1 MKYEMITEGRTKLY
15 VSLGKIS
22 KKLPVFYN
30 PAKEFD
36 RDISILFLKATGKKK
51 VLDLLAASGARGIRL
66 AKEADAKV
74 WFNDINNEA
83 VKLIRRNVKLNNIKP
98 LGISNKRADEFLATA
113 KENFDFIDIDP
124 FGSPITYVYQAIPR
138 LENDGILAVTATDT
152 APLFGVYPWTCLRK
166 YGSFSLKTKFSH
178 EIGIRILAKA
188 VIEIAAKQNISLKP
202 IFAHATQ
209 HYYRIYFQS
218 RRSHTKEV
226 LQNIGFIYYCQK
238 CKRRFATKFE
248 MHEKCKCGNKLSFAG
263 PLYIGN
269 LWDSKLIEKMIA
281 PINLAKAVL
290 EETKGDISIEEVLEG
305 KKKSKAANEIIKNVT
320 YDNMLKLKHGGFLNR
335 LLEESKIN
343 VPYYYEAEELGM
355 EGKKIDEIV
364 KELKKKG
371 YKASR
376 THFSGKGIRTNFS
389 L

>member
-1 MKYEMITEGRTKLY
+1 MQKYEVITEGKTKLY

-36 RDISILFLKATGKKK
+36 RDISILFLKAVGKKK

-66 AKEADAKV
+66 AKEAGAKV
-74 WFNDINNEA
+74 WFNDINKEA
-83 VKLIRRNVKLNNIKP
+83 VKLIKRNVKLNNIKP
-98 LGISNKRADEFLATA
+98 LGISNKRADEFLVTT
-113 KENFDFIDIDP
+113 KEQFDFIDIDP
-124 FGSPITYVYQAIPR
+124 FGSPITYVYQAISQ
-138 LENDGILAVTATDT
+138 LAKDGILAVTATDT
-152 APLFGVYPWTCLRK
+152 APLFGVYPWTCFRK
-166 YGSFSLKTKFSH
+166 YGSFSLKTRFSH

-188 VIEIAAKQNISLKP
+188 VIEIGAKHNISLKP

-218 RRSHTKEV
+218 RRSYLKEI
-226 LQNIGFIYYCQK
+226 LQDIGFIYYCPK

-269 LWDSKLIEKMIA
+269 LWDSKLIEKMIKPEPA
-281 PINLAKAVL
+281 SLKNKEKL
-290 EETKGDISIEEVLEG
+290 EEVLYI
-305 KKKSKAANEIIKNVT
+305 NN
-320 YDNMLKLKHGGFLNR
+320 LKLKHKKFLNR
-335 LLEESKIN
+335 LLEESKID
-343 VPYYYEAEELGM
+343 VPYFYEAEELGK
-355 EGKKIDEIV
+355 EGKKLDEIV
-364 KELKKKG
+364 EELKKKG

-376 THFSGKGIRTNFS
+376 TYFSGKGIRTNFS

>member
-1 MKYEMITEGRTKLY
+1 MPKYEIISEGKTKLY
-15 VSLGKIS
+15 VAVGKIS

-36 RDISILFLKATGKKK
+36 RDISILFLKAVGKKK

-66 AKEADAKV
+66 AKEAGAKV
-74 WFNDINNEA
+74 WFNDINKEA
-83 VKLIRRNVKLNNIKP
+83 VKLIKKNVKINNIKP
-98 LGISNKRADEFLATA
+98 LGISNKRADEFLATT
-113 KENFDFIDIDP
+113 KEFFDFVDVDP
-124 FGSPITYVYQAIPR
+124 FGSPITYVYQAIPK
-138 LENDGILAVTATDT
+138 LEKDGILAVTATDT
-152 APLFGVYPWTCLRK
+152 APLFGVYPWTCFRK

-188 VIEIAAKQNISLKP
+188 VIEIGAKHNISLKP

-218 RRSHTKEV
+218 RRSHVKDV
-226 LQNIGFIYYCQK
+226 LKDIGFVYYCRK

-269 LWDSKLIEKMIA
+269 LWDSKLIKEMLSLEKPKNIKRIA
-281 PINLAKAVL
+281 
-290 EETKGDISIEEVLEG
+290 E
-305 KKKSKAANEIIKNVT
+305 
-320 YDNMLKLKHGGFLNR
+320 KHEKFLSR

-343 VPYYYEAEELGM
+343 VPFYYEAGELGK
-355 EGKKIDEIV
+355 ESTKIDEIV
-364 KELKKKG
+364 KELKKKR

-376 THFSGKGIRTNFS
+376 THFSGKGIRTNYSF
-389 L
+389 